1 MNSHQLHYFPLS
13 HSIRLD
19 VPLGSQKSRLTSEQL
34 NREQLNPAFD
44 WIAQGLSVASP
55 SIFHQSNDF
64 SAMVGCKEAVL
75 RNTRRVRVTRG
86 GGFWRID
93 AGCSEAFELA
103 EFSPVPG

>member
-1 MNSHQLHYFPLS
+1 
-13 HSIRLD
+13 
-19 VPLGSQKSRLTSEQL
+19 
-34 NREQLNPAFD
+34 
-44 WIAQGLSVASP
+44 
-55 SIFHQSNDF
+55 
-64 SAMVGCKEAVL
+64 MVGCKEAVL